1 MSMQYKHVSGL
12 LGAGVVSF
20 IWSASAQ
27 ASAGPIDL
35 TTSAYGTIA
44 VAVLA
49 VAYLLVMTG
58 EKLHMR
64 KSKPVL
70 VAAGLIWI
78 LLGAVYPRADVGRY
92 ADAAYN
98 ARFQDVPAL
107 LLARLA

>member
-27 ASAGPIDL
+27 ASSVVGPIDL
-35 TTSAYGTIA
+35 TTSAYGIIA

-49 VAYLLVMTG
+49 VAYLLVMTE

-70 VAAGLIWI
+70 VAAGIIWI
-78 LLGAVYPRADVGRY
+78 LIGIVYTRRSEERRVGKECKSGCVRGH
-92 ADAAYN
+92 
-98 ARFQDVPAL
+98 
-107 LLARLA
+107 